1 MTQALPEPDVDD
13 EDLVVLTVPA
23 DGAYLSVLRTATAG
37 LAARLHFTL
46 DEIED
51 LRIAV
56 DEACAMLLAAAPAEA
71 ELTCRFEV
79 AEQTLTAAVSVPS
92 NGQRLPG
99 TETFAWM
106 VLAALAG
113 SVRSDVSGGRATIWL
128 TKKRDG
134 SR

>member
-1 MTQALPEPDVDD
+1 
-13 EDLVVLTVPA
+13 VP
-23 DGAYLSVLRTATAG
+23 T
-37 LAARLHFTL
+37 
-46 DEIED
+46 
-51 LRIAV
+51 
-56 DEACAMLLAAAPAEA
+56 EA